1 MIKNVDYF
9 LLKEDNKKLLVIVM
23 YRHILYL
30 LKRLK
35 NRKFNYFKLRKW

>member
-1 MIKNVDYF
+1 MIKNIGYF
-9 LLKEDNKKLLVIVM
+9 LLTEDDKDLLAIVM

-35 NRKFNYFKLRKW
+35 NRKFNYFKLKKW